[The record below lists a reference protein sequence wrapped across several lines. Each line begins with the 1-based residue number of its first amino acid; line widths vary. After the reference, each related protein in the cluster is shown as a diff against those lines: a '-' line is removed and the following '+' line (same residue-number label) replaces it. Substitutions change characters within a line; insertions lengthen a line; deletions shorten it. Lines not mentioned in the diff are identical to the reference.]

1 MQADTDKLE
10 YLSRRLTAWDQD
22 LRWGHR
28 GVEQLEALLQE
39 VTVQSQADGHGQG
52 GEPDSSSRYSRDD
65 LEFVLCP
72 ETLATF
78 RMLAT
83 GYLLK
88 VPGLLAALDRYE
100 AMLHGV
106 GGSKA
111 GAHQGSSSIS

>member
-1 MQADTDKLE
+1 MKTETKRLE
-10 YLSRRLTAWDQD
+10 HLNSRLNAWDQD

-28 GVEQLEALLQE
+28 GVEQLQMFLQQAMA
-39 VTVQSQADGHGQG
+39 QSQPYGQG
-52 GEPDSSSRYSRDD
+52 TSSGPDSSPHYSRDD
-65 LEFVLCP
+65 PEFVLCP

-106 GGSKA
+106 GGSQA

>member
-1 MQADTDKLE
+1 MQTDTDKLE

-28 GVEQLEALLQE
+28 GVARLEALLQE
-39 VTVQSQADGHGQG
+39 VTVQSQADRHGQG
-52 GEPDSSSRYSRDD
+52 GEPDSSSHCSRDD
-65 LEFVLCP
+65 LEFALCP

-88 VPGLLAALDRYE
+88 VPGLLVALDQYE
-100 AMLHGV
+100 AMLRDLDGRGV
-106 GGSKA
+106 
-111 GAHQGSSSIS
+111 